1 MRKLVFTLIA
11 FVLFSSAAN
20 AAVKWNNSSGN
31 KNKNIP
37 NGNCEER
44 FSAELKE
51 PESVPWVEGW
61 SFEESFEEEEELN
74 VPSYLQFTEAKEVN
88 GGREHSQPV
97 VRAVADF
104 DGDGF
109 DDFLIVF
116 HETRR
121 HASIVYSDGAGG
133 MKLVDLPAST
143 TRRLVREVSL
153 ADFNGDGL
161 IDIYGHTAPHDWRTG
176 WRGDGAARCAVA
188 HLDFEGGSHSLHLR
202 GIFDDHG
209 HLERLHH
216 GHRHL

>member
-74 VPSYLQFTEAKEVN
+74 VPS
-88 GGREHSQPV
+88 
-97 VRAVADF
+97 
-104 DGDGF
+104 
-109 DDFLIVF
+109 
-116 HETRR
+116 
-121 HASIVYSDGAGG
+121 
-133 MKLVDLPAST
+133 
-143 TRRLVREVSL
+143 
-153 ADFNGDGL
+153 
-161 IDIYGHTAPHDWRTG
+161 
-176 WRGDGAARCAVA
+176 
-188 HLDFEGGSHSLHLR
+188 
-202 GIFDDHG
+202 
-209 HLERLHH
+209 
-216 GHRHL
+216 